1 MKIFKNNF
9 WSLLGLALVLMV
21 AMTGDAFAQG
31 GGLTGGTVVGAAIIK
46 AGNVFKSV
54 RTIVFVI
61 GGFGLVGLAV
71 QAIFGKVK
79 WPWFGALA
87 VGLGVLAAAGAVI
100 EYATGSNVT
109 SQNYQ
114 DTFRET
120 GTGRDY
126 NPDINN

>member
-1 MKIFKNNF
+1 MKKHL
-9 WSLLGLALVLMV
+9 WTMLGLALVLMV
-21 AMTGDAFAQG
+21 AMVGDASAG
-31 GGLTGGTVVGAAIIK
+31 TTGGTVVGAAITK

-109 SQNYQ
+109 STNYA
-114 DTFRET
+114 DTFNTT
-120 GTGRDY
+120 GTGATDS
-126 NPDINN
+126 INSW

>member
-9 WSLLGLALVLMV
+9 WTLFGLALVLMV
-21 AMTGDAFAQG
+21 AMTGDASAQ
-31 GGLTGGTVVGAAIIK
+31 GGLTGGTVVGAAINK

-100 EYATGSNVT
+100 EYATGSDVT
-109 SQNYQ
+109 SKQYH

-120 GTGRDY
+120 GTGGDY
-126 NPDINN
+126 GPDINN

>member
-1 MKIFKNNF
+1 MTFLKNNF
-9 WSLLGLALVLMV
+9 WTLFSLALVLMV
-21 AMTGDAFAQG
+21 AMTSDASAAVQSS
-31 GGLTGGTVVGAAIIK
+31 TVVQTAIKKGA
-46 AGNVFKSV
+46 NVFKSV

-100 EYATGSNVT
+100 EYATGDTVT
-109 SQNYQ
+109 TTGQGGYA
-114 DTFRET
+114 DTFRDNSQSGDT
-120 GTGRDY
+120 ILY
-126 NPDINN
+126 

>member
-1 MKIFKNNF
+1 MKFFKNNF
-9 WSLLGLALVLMV
+9 WTLFGLALVLMV
-21 AMTGDAFAQG
+21 AMTGDASAQ
-31 GGLTGGTVVGAAIIK
+31 LTSSSVVQTGIK
-46 AGNVFKSV
+46 KASNVFKSV

-100 EYATGSNVT
+100 EYATGDSIT
-109 SQNYQ
+109 TQGDGAYA
-114 DTFRET
+114 DTFKDNSASGAT
-120 GTGRDY
+120 TLY
-126 NPDINN
+126 